1 MICDLIFLSLLHWA
15 ILMAINSNFNIS
27 KISQWSY
34 AETSIAPLVVF
45 RIIFGLMMFVGTLRF
60 WLKGW
65 IHDFFIQP
73 DHFFHYYG
81 FEWVKPMGELGMYT
95 IFGLLLI
102 SSLSIALG
110 LFYRASSI
118 LFFLL
123 FTYVELIDVTNYLN
137 HYYFISLVSFLM
149 CFLPA
154 NRSFSLDIWY
164 NCEKT
169 LKSIPNWTLGILKFQ
184 LALVYFFSGIAKLN
198 YDWLFNAMPMSIWL
212 QAKTHWPILGS
223 LFTEKWVA
231 YSCSWAACIF
241 DLTVAFFLLSKRYRS
256 IAYFVLVIFH
266 VITGLMFP
274 IGMFP
279 WIMILATLIF
289 FSSDFHERI
298 IAFIRLIFNF
308 KAKKST
314 ATNFL
319 VLNRFKR
326 KLLSVFLLTFVLIQL
341 LVPFRYVLYPGD
353 LFWTEQGYRFSWRVM
368 LIEKAGTAFFYVT
381 DPETGN
387 RGEVNNC
394 DFLTPNQEKMMATQ
408 PDLILQYAHIIKEE
422 VESRGLKNPIIN
434 AEVYVTLNGSR
445 SKLFIDPEVDL
456 TTLQDDF
463 KPKDWILDN

>member
-1 MICDLIFLSLLHWA
+1 
-15 ILMAINSNFNIS
+15 MAINSNFNIS

-45 RIIFGLMMFVGTLRF
+45 RIIFGLMMFVGILRF

-81 FEWVKPMGELGMYT
+81 FEWVIPMGELGMYT

-102 SSLSIALG
+102 SSLSIVLG
-110 LFYRASSI
+110 IFYRISSI

-154 NRSFSLDIWY
+154 NRSFSLDIW
-164 NCEKT
+164 NNHEKI
-169 LKSIPNWTLGILKFQ
+169 LKSIPNWTIGILKFQ
-184 LALVYFFSGIAKLN
+184 LALVYFFAGIAKLN

-241 DLTVAFFLLSKRYRS
+241 DLTVAFFLLSKRYRP

-298 IAFIRLIFNF
+298 IALLRLIFNI
-308 KAKKST
+308 KEKKST

-319 VLNRFKR
+319 VLKGFKR
-326 KLLSVFLLTFVLIQL
+326 KFLSVFLFTFVLIQM

-381 DPETGN
+381 DPETGQK
-387 RGEVNNC
+387 GEVNNC

-408 PDLILQYAHIIKEE
+408 PDLILQYAHIIKKE
-422 VESRGLKNPIIN
+422 VESRGLKDPIIN

>member
-1 MICDLIFLSLLHWA
+1 
-15 ILMAINSNFNIS
+15 MAINSNFNIS

-34 AETSIAPLVVF
+34 ADTSIAPLVVF

-81 FEWVKPMGELGMYT
+81 FEWVKPMGEFGMYT

-110 LFYRASSI
+110 LFYRVFSI

-154 NRSFSLDIWY
+154 NRSFSIDTLFHREKSLDRVH
-164 NCEKT
+164 
-169 LKSIPNWTLGILKFQ
+169 NWTIAILKFQ
-184 LALVYFFSGIAKLN
+184 LGLVYFFAGIAKLN

-212 QAKTHWPILGS
+212 QAKTYWPILGA

-231 YSCSWAACIF
+231 YSCSWLACVF
-241 DLTVAFFLLSKRYRS
+241 DLTVAFFLLSKRFRPF
-256 IAYFVLVIFH
+256 AYLVLVVFH
-266 VITGLMFP
+266 IITGIMFP

-279 WIMILATLIF
+279 WIMIFATLIF
-289 FSSDFHERI
+289 FSTDFHENVI
-298 IAFIRLIFNF
+298 NFIRHRLNVKQPNSIGDNSLILQGF
-308 KAKKST
+308 KKK
-314 ATNFL
+314 FL
-319 VLNRFKR
+319 TG
-326 KLLSVFLLTFVLIQL
+326 FLLTYAFFQL
-341 LVPFRYVLYPGD
+341 LFPFRYLLYPGD

-368 LIEKAGTAFFYVT
+368 LMEKAGTAFFYVT

-408 PDLILQYAHIIKEE
+408 PDLILQYAQIIREE

-445 SKLFIDPEVDL
+445 SKPFIDPEVDL

>member
-1 MICDLIFLSLLHWA
+1 MV
-15 ILMAINSNFNIS
+15 INSNFNIS
-27 KISQWSY
+27 KIHQWSY

-45 RIIFGLMMFVGTLRF
+45 RIIFGIMMFVGILRF

-65 IHDFFIQP
+65 IHEFFIQP

-81 FEWVKPMGELGMYT
+81 FEWVKPMGEIGMYT

-102 SSLSIALG
+102 SSLLIALG
-110 LFYRASSI
+110 FYYRVSSI

-154 NRSFSLDIWY
+154 NRSFSLDTLFHR
-164 NCEKT
+164 EKS
-169 LKSIPNWTLGILKFQ
+169 LDRVHNWTIAILKFQ
-184 LALVYFFSGIAKLN
+184 LGLVYFFAGIAKLN

-212 QAKTHWPILGS
+212 QAKTYWPILGA

-231 YSCSWAACIF
+231 YSCSWLACVF
-241 DLTVAFFLLSKRYRS
+241 DLTVAFFLLSKRFRPF
-256 IAYFVLVIFH
+256 AYLVLVVFH
-266 VITGLMFP
+266 IITGMMFP

-279 WIMILATLIF
+279 WIMIFATLIF
-289 FSSDFHERI
+289 FSTDFHENVI
-298 IAFIRLIFNF
+298 NFIRYRLNVKQPNSIGDNSLILRGF
-308 KAKKST
+308 KKK
-314 ATNFL
+314 FL
-319 VLNRFKR
+319 TG
-326 KLLSVFLLTFVLIQL
+326 FLLTYVFFQILF
-341 LVPFRYVLYPGD
+341 PFRYLLYPGD

-368 LIEKAGTAFFYVT
+368 LMEKAGTAFFYVT
-381 DPETGN
+381 DPETGS
-387 RGEVNNC
+387 RGEINNC

-408 PDLILQYAHIIKEE
+408 PDLILQYAQIIREE

-445 SKLFIDPEVDL
+445 SKPFIDPEVDL